1 MVCQMGFSLM
11 GKALI
16 DITLRLSLRALTM
29 KQLMSSQVIN
39 LHSSL
44 LRNNLLT
51 VLYVHGM
58 VLPVLVIYYL
68 GMFVLQGCELDLVT
82 NS

>member
-1 MVCQMGFSLM
+1 MGFSLM

-51 VLYVHGM
+51 VLYVYGM

-68 GMFVLQGCELDLVT
+68 GMFVLQGCELDLRVT

>member
-1 MVCQMGFSLM
+1 MGFSLM

-68 GMFVLQGCELDLVT
+68 GMFVLQGCELDLRVT

>member
-1 MVCQMGFSLM
+1 MGFSLM